1 MFKSLLIATAITS
14 ALSAG
19 SVLADT
25 QAPKTA
31 IYAITADGSK
41 YYADANGMTLYT
53 FDKDAKGVSNCNGG
67 CAEKWPPLMAAANAR
82 KTGDFTVITRAD
94 GSKQWAYDGMA
105 LYTWFKDKAR
115 GDMTGDG
122 VKGVWHVAKP

>member
-1 MFKSLLIATAITS
+1 MFKSLLIAAAITS
-14 ALSAG
+14 TLSAG

-25 QAPKTA
+25 QAPKAT

-53 FDKDAKGVSNCNGG
+53 FDKDTKGVSNCNGG
-67 CAEKWPPLMAAANAR
+67 CAEKWPPLMASANAR
-82 KTGDFTVITRAD
+82 KTGDFSVITRAD
-94 GSKQWAYDGMA
+94 GSKQWAYNGMA